1 MILINTNMRK
11 KIIHTN
17 NKHTNKSTLHRKT
30 CETVIINE
38 KNFMPKVSE
47 NINDFDLY
55 LLELAEYIKNAKKIS
70 FKLFA
75 PYHKSFNKNFNVLNG
90 IESIYDFKTGGVYFD
105 DDEWIAS
112 NSSKL
117 QKLFNQR
124 DKNDN
129 FIYSLPVNNGI
140 ILRGSSIYYYFS
152 SYTNRFTGATT
163 EEAFKWL
170 DNCICFCE
178 LTFSL
183 IEYCNLKDTYD
194 LRYLLA
200 ILDNLRNIILLLEN
214 SFIVSIYKNSTA
226 IFNNN
231 QTTRCEILLSIH
243 DCILKICTKKLT
255 KNFLFNVKEI
265 IMSIIKEI
273 NKLKTFSPFRDKKND
288 LIKCFNPLREA
299 DNFFENY
306 ITLKYVAKKIRKL
319 YKPKSKINLIGIMYG
334 GLELPYILKS
344 ILKTHYEI
352 TIYLI
357 HLYSKPYLERQNEKN
372 FKNNRIR
379 LFPETY
385 NELQNS
391 NNILIDENIMSGK
404 TLQDI
409 LFVLTENKIIVNRIV
424 VLRHPDINR
433 VFQMKYF
440 NNACV
445 LNNLKNEFIIGA
457 INSSALTKINE
468 NCNENFKNN
477 MGIVSQSAQIF
488 LEAIYNNNTYI
499 KNSETDIINNSKEQE

>member
-1 MILINTNMRK
+1 MKRK
-11 KIIHTN
+11 ISHIN
-17 NKHTNKSTLHRKT
+17 NKHINKITLHKKT
-30 CETVIINE
+30 CRNVIINE
-38 KNFMPKVSE
+38 KNLIPKVSE

-55 LLELAEYIKNAKKIS
+55 LLELAEYIKDAKKIS
-70 FKLFA
+70 FKLFT

-90 IESIYDFKTGGVYFD
+90 IESIYDLKTGGVYFD

-117 QKLFNQR
+117 QKLFDQR

-152 SYTNRFTGATT
+152 SYTNRFTGATI
-163 EEAFKWL
+163 EEAYKWL
-170 DNCICFCE
+170 DNCICFCK

-183 IEYCNLKDTYD
+183 IEYCNLKDIYD

-200 ILDNLRNIILLLEN
+200 ILDNLRNIVLLLEN
-214 SFIVSIYKNSTA
+214 SFIVSIHKNSTV
-226 IFNNN
+226 IFNN
-231 QTTRCEILLSIH
+231 QTTRSEILLSIH
-243 DCILKICTKKLT
+243 DCILKICAKEIT
-255 KNFLFNVKEI
+255 KNFLFNIKEI
-265 IMSIIKEI
+265 IISTIEEI
-273 NKLKTFSPFRDKKND
+273 NKLKKFSPFRDKKND

-344 ILKTHYEI
+344 ILKTHYET

-357 HLYSKPYLERQNEKN
+357 HLYDKPYLERQNEKN
-372 FKNNRIR
+372 SKNNRIR
-379 LFPETY
+379 LLPEVY
-385 NELQNS
+385 NELQNAH
-391 NNILIDENIMSGK
+391 NILIDENIMSGK

-409 LFVLTENKIIVNRIV
+409 LLMLTENKIIIDRIV

-433 VFQMKYF
+433 IFQMKYF

-457 INSSALTKINE
+457 INASSLTKINE
-468 NCNENFKNN
+468 NCNGKFKNN

-499 KNSETDIINNSKEQE
+499 KNSETDIINNSRKQE